1 MSRAPSFPPLKM
13 VTLARVLSLL
23 PMKLLVEPGEV
34 WYEAKEAKEAAKAN
48 AISSGIS
55 AEARKR
61 LREKATS
68 LYDEQVRKYR
78 DRQDITPADRQ
89 WAATVLKEGTR
100 VDRINAMSLQAQESP
115 FHGLEW
121 IRKLLEMAVSESRHE
136 SYPAMDALKSLFLL
150 ILPPQALRPRLLS
163 WAERGDLSEQRE
175 TTSARA
181 LLLAYFEDSLRQAFL
196 DFLKI
201 LEIMLHDQV
210 AAGRERGLRIL
221 YELVLAYPAGW
232 TESILLRL
240 LVNKLGDPE
249 RKIASRVVY
258 YLQMVVERH
267 EPLTLPTV
275 KLVQE
280 GVMKYV
286 PASHQSD
293 KIAYYGLTFFSQLR
307 LSDGASEVTEVLLTT
322 YQHFL
327 QAFIS
332 SLENG
337 RSASTDKRRGSKKPA
352 RHGRKRAR
360 TSDNKDELGG
370 QEGLS
375 QDETPRIVKVV
386 LLGLT
391 RAIPFARADGL
402 AVYGEKLFEIA
413 GRIRSFPTLLQA
425 SSLIFRILYGSAE
438 SAVNGPSSD
447 SSFDLLAT
455 LVSQYLLDCTR
466 MAQATS
472 SHPQLFKLLYK
483 IVSLLGSSPQAQA
496 LRCLRA
502 IMKAILTAS
511 MAVPSPAFAAATL
524 LLLNE
529 ALAMKPAL
537 RLAISFPEEQQ
548 WEGEEDEERKHKKA
562 ANVPGDDHSLYWELL
577 VLARYAHPTI
587 RKYALALLQPNGE
600 IDISNEPDDPFQSLS
615 VLAFLESFIK
625 GTVAART

>member
-1 MSRAPSFPPLKM
+1 
-13 VTLARVLSLL
+13 
-23 PMKLLVEPGEV
+23 MKLLVEPGEV
-34 WYEAKEAKEAAKAN
+34 WYETKEAREAVTAGTT
-48 AISSGIS
+48 SSRIS
-55 AEARKR
+55 AETRKK
-61 LREKATS
+61 LKEKATS
-68 LYDEQVRKYR
+68 LYDEQVRKYLDRR
-78 DRQDITPADRQ
+78 DMTPADRQ
-89 WAATVLKEGTR
+89 WAATVLKEGTL

-136 SYPAMDALKSLFLL
+136 SYPAMEALKGLFLL

-163 WAERGDLSEQRE
+163 WAERSDLSEQRE

-181 LLLAYFEDSLRQAFL
+181 LLLAHFEDSLRQAFL
-196 DFLKI
+196 DFVKI

-210 AAGRERGLRIL
+210 VAGRERSLRIL

-232 TESILLRL
+232 TEPILLRL

-249 RKIASRVVY
+249 RKLASRVVY
-258 YLQMVVERH
+258 YLQMAVERH
-267 EPLTLPTV
+267 EPLTLPAV

-286 PASHQSD
+286 PKVHQSD
-293 KIAYYGLTFFSQLR
+293 KIAYYGLTFFSQLK
-307 LSDGASEVTEVLLTT
+307 LSDGASEVTEVLLAT

-327 QAFIS
+327 QTFIS
-332 SLENG
+332 SLETD
-337 RSASTDKRRGSKKPA
+337 RSTGTGKKRGSKKLA
-352 RHGRKRAR
+352 QYRRKRAR
-360 TSDNKDELGG
+360 KSDTDEVGR
-370 QEGLS
+370 EEEFS

-402 AVYGEKLFEIA
+402 VIYGEKLFGIA

-438 SAVNGPSSD
+438 STVSSTSSD

-466 MAQATS
+466 MAHATS
-472 SHPQLFKLLYK
+472 SHSQLFKLLYK
-483 IVSLLGSSPQAQA
+483 IVSLLGASYQVQA
-496 LRCLRA
+496 LRCLRI
-502 IMKAILTAS
+502 IMKAVLTAS
-511 MAVPSPAFAAATL
+511 MMVPSPAFAAATL

-548 WEGEEDEERKHKKA
+548 EEGRVLVGMSKKVS
-562 ANVPGDDHSLYWELL
+562 NSIGDDQSPYWELL
-577 VLARYAHPTI
+577 VLARHAHPTV
-587 RKYALALLQPNGE
+587 RKYALSLLQSNGE

-615 VLAFLESFIK
+615 VMAFLESFIK
-625 GTVAART
+625 GAISAHT